1 MKSVATVDQLV
12 TNLQRVF
19 QPFQY
24 KNPSSKAALG
34 QLIPSFSSSK
44 FSTNLTTCSYSL
56 VKYIHLQYTT
66 EFLSTLKTNTR
77 LPHGTDIGRHH
88 LALPS
93 GLNDL
98 LPSVETCSLSKVASH
113 PGAACMPDQTP
124 IAGQSLH
131 PVPTQ
136 ESSENT
142 ATSSALPVRPEVA
155 TLTAPTPPSAP
166 HSPFSTISLWICFLS
181 RGSSRRIGT
190 FPC

>member
-1 MKSVATVDQLV
+1 MCDPHAQDNSEKSVNWNRPQLVICIFKKKKERKKCCSEQMKSVATVDQLV

-136 ESSENT
+136 ESSEI
-142 ATSSALPVRPEVA
+142 LPQAQHFLCVRK
-155 TLTAPTPPSAP
+155 
-166 HSPFSTISLWICFLS
+166 
-181 RGSSRRIGT
+181 
-190 FPC
+190 